1 MSHSA
6 FLVSAILLALAGC
19 SSITGPGISLTG
31 TWGWEYNL
39 NPAGS
44 DMTFSLDVAGGKV
57 TGAGMS
63 HGIGPART
71 PDSMTVIGEQLGSVP
86 YVAFSLTINFA
97 SGQVVTYVGRLIGAN
112 ELEGTWT
119 AGDQA
124 NTVRFYRQGTVR
136 VNGRGHP

>member
-1 MSHSA
+1 MSRYPIQK
-6 FLVSAILLALAGC
+6 SAILLTLAGC
-19 SSITGPGISLTG
+19 SSLTGAGIDLTG
-31 TWGWEYNL
+31 TWGWEWNL

-63 HGIGPART
+63 HGIGPARA
-71 PDSMTVIGEQLGSVP
+71 PDSMTVVGDQVGTMP
-86 YVAFSLTINFA
+86 YVAFSLTMNFA
-97 SGQVVTYVGRLIGAN
+97 SGRVVTYVGHLIGAN

-124 NTVRFYRQGTVR
+124 NTVRFFRK
-136 VNGRGHP
+136 